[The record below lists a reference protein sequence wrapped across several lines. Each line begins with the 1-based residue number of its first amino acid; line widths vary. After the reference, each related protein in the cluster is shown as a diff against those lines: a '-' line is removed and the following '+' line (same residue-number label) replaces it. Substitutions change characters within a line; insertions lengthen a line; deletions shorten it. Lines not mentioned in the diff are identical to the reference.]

1 MKPIWNRKYTTI
13 AVYVAIVLVLA
24 LFIVFLFVNA
34 NDKFG
39 SFFSTVLRAFSPLM
53 TGAVIAYL
61 LNPVVSFFDKK
72 VFKFV
77 TKKKPKFK
85 LRRGLAIAATMI
97 LFLTF
102 IALFAWALI
111 PQVVSSIADFKWKAD
126 GYAETAKEWLTTQAG
141 EANYLSGAIYSIID
155 AIDSLTERI
164 DNIME
169 EFLPWLGTIAKKL
182 ASVMLNLIVG
192 AIFAVML
199 LFGKEKIGARAK
211 QLIRAAF
218 SEEKSEKFLNTVTRA
233 DKSFGGYIK
242 GTIVDSMIVGV
253 EFFIAMMIFNIPY
266 YPLLAMV
273 LALTNMIPM
282 FGPYIGAIPSGLLIL
297 VADPKKVIPFI
308 IITVVIQAVD
318 GNVVV
323 PRLIGNNIGLSSEWV
338 ITSITVMSGFFGIA
352 GMFVGVPLF
361 AVMYEFISEWAKN
374 KLQKRGVPYQTKDYF
389 KGGQLPAENN
399 ESDG

>member
-13 AVYVAIVLVLA
+13 AVYVAIVLFLA
-24 LFIVFLFVNA
+24 LFIVFLFVNT

-53 TGAVIAYL
+53 TGAIIAYL
-61 LNPVVSFFDKK
+61 LNPVVKFFDAK
-72 VFKFV
+72 VFGFV
-77 TKKKPKFK
+77 TKKKPRFK
-85 LRRGLAIAATMI
+85 LRRGLSIAATML
-97 LFLTF
+97 LFLVA

-111 PQVVSSIADFKWKAD
+111 PQVLSSIADFKYKAD
-126 GYAETAKEWLTTQAG
+126 GYAETAKEWLTSKAG
-141 EANYLSGAIYSIID
+141 ESSNLSGVIYSIIE
-155 AIDSLTERI
+155 AIDNLMVRI

-182 ASVMLNLIVG
+182 AGVVLNLAVG
-192 AIFAVML
+192 SIFAVML
-199 LFGKEKIGARAK
+199 LFGKEKISANVKRMLGAALSKERSAK
-211 QLIRAAF
+211 I
-218 SEEKSEKFLNTVTRA
+218 LNAVSRA

-242 GTIVDSMIVGV
+242 GTIVDAIIVGL
-253 EFFIAMMIFNIPY
+253 EFFIAMMIFNVPY

-273 LALTNMIPM
+273 LSLTNMIPM

-308 IITVVIQAVD
+308 IITLVIQAVD
-318 GNVVV
+318 GNIVV
-323 PRLIGNNIGLSSEWV
+323 PKLIGNNIGLSSEWV
-338 ITSITVMSGFFGIA
+338 ITSITIMSGFFGIA
-352 GMFVGVPLF
+352 GMFFGVPLF

-374 KLQKRGVPYQTKDYF
+374 RLQKRGVPYETKDYF
-389 KGGQLPAENN
+389 NGAAPSVKNN